1 MLKNIS
7 LYEMYSLVFFAVA
20 GIYIIIGIYAL
31 SLNIKN
37 SLNKTFFFVNLSLSV
52 WAFSFSLLNAALTY
66 EDAIFWCR
74 VSVLGWGTMYS
85 FLLHYFL
92 VLTDKKY
99 FLKQQDVIQM
109 TTSA

>member
-52 WAFSFSLLNAALTY
+52 WAFF
-66 EDAIFWCR
+66 F
-74 VSVLGWGTMYS
+74 
-85 FLLHYFL
+85 
-92 VLTDKKY
+92 
-99 FLKQQDVIQM
+99 
-109 TTSA
+109 